1 MGVQLLRYMKK
12 QASLQ
17 LRRRVFR
24 HTNMK
29 YFTPSTLRQATLAAR
44 QTARSSRSQELQLA
58 FRLSSRAASTSSRPS
73 IAHNV
78 GILAQKSTTQTRPS
92 LLRRFI
98 GSSANA
104 KNIALDAATVS
115 SASSGYAASTA
126 GSSSSSL
133 PTLTTPAVANW
144 LYISSGVVFFIIV
157 VGGVTRLTESGLSI
171 TEWEPVK
178 GILPPIGEEQWAVE
192 WEKYKVTPEGIIA
205 NSRMDMEDFKKIFYM
220 EWAHRIA
227 GRFLGLRYVSHR
239 SKDTG
244 G

>member
-1 MGVQLLRYMKK
+1 
-12 QASLQ
+12 
-17 LRRRVFR
+17 
-24 HTNMK
+24 MK
-29 YFTPSTLRQATLAAR
+29 YFAPSTLRRATLAAR
-44 QTARSSRSQELQLA
+44 QTARSSPRSQELHLA
-58 FRLSSRAASTSSRPS
+58 FCLSSRAASSSSRTP
-73 IAHNV
+73 IAQNV
-78 GILAQKSTTQTRPS
+78 GILAQKSATQARSS

-98 GSSANA
+98 GTSANA
-104 KNIALDAATVS
+104 KNIALDATTVS
-115 SASSGYAASTA
+115 STHAATSA
-126 GSSSSSL
+126 GASSSSL

-192 WEKYKVTPEGIIA
+192 WAKYKVTPEGIIA

-227 GRFLGLRYVSHR
+227 GRVLGLRCVSIKAHKHR
-239 SKDTG
+239 RLIFGQQLHIWCCLLLGKG
-244 G
+244 QGLPW

>member
-1 MGVQLLRYMKK
+1 
-12 QASLQ
+12 
-17 LRRRVFR
+17 
-24 HTNMK
+24 MK

-44 QTARSSRSQELQLA
+44 QTARSSPRAQELNIA
-58 FRLSSRAASTSSRPS
+58 FRLSSRSASSSARTP
-73 IAHNV
+73 ITHNV
-78 GILAQKSTTQTRPS
+78 GILAHKATKQARPS

-98 GSSANA
+98 GSSANS
-104 KNIALDAATVS
+104 KNVALDTATI
-115 SASSGYAASTA
+115 SSGGHAGLAT
-126 GSSSSSL
+126 GSSSSTL

-144 LYISSGVVFFIIV
+144 LYVSSGVVFFIIV

-205 NSRMDMEDFKKIFYM
+205 NSRMSMEDFKKIFYM

-227 GRFLGLRYVSHR
+227 GRVLGLR
-239 SKDTG
+239 
-244 G
+244 